1 MFLELVPSSGNGEGS
16 LVGEGVQRDKAIHMN
31 PIVLAQA
38 DPVRL
43 QLAHGLVAD
52 LLRRL
57 GLSLSLGLEVKQ
69 NYLPCDLEQAIK
81 RACKR
86 HNTFVTAHT
95 MLRANDVIQLL
106 PESRRC
112 QS

>member
-1 MFLELVPSSGNGEGS
+1 MLLQLLARSSNREGGLVREGI
-16 LVGEGVQRDKAIHMN
+16 ERDEAIHMN
-31 PIVLAQA
+31 TIVFLQA

-43 QLAHGLVAD
+43 QLAHSFVAD

-57 GLSLSLGLEVKQ
+57 GLPLSLRFQIKQ
-69 NYLPCDLEQAIK
+69 NYLTRDLEQAIK

-86 HNTFVTAHT
+86 HITFVTANT

-112 QS
+112 KS